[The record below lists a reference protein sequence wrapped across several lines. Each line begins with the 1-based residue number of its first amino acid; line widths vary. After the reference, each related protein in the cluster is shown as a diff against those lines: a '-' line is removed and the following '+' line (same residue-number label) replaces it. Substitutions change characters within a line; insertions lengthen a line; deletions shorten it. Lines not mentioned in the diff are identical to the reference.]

1 MRKPIYFF
9 SSILLLLILVGIFTT
24 KKVETNANLNITTNE
39 IHSIY
44 LKIPSINNDSIKLKT
59 DEENYFIN
67 EWQKKELVGFWKGFP
82 EYQIVLNYKSGITKK
97 LRINAKDKKVSE
109 NEFIYELKD
118 YGFFETIWK
127 NKYYPN
133 EPSTLEKMG
142 IKLKK
147 E

>member
-1 MRKPIYFF
+1 MRIYLIIFILF
-9 SSILLLLILVGIFTT
+9 VFGCSESI
-24 KKVETNANLNITTNE
+24 KTNVNLNIKTNE
-39 IHSIY
+39 IKSIY

-59 DEENYFIN
+59 EEENYFIK
-67 EWQKKELVGFWKGFP
+67 EWQKKEFAGFWDGFP
-82 EYQIVLNYKSGITKK
+82 EYQIILNYNSGITKK
-97 LRINAKDKKVSE
+97 LRINAKDRKVSE
-109 NEFIYELKD
+109 NEFIYELKE
-118 YGFFETIWK
+118 YGFFENIWK